1 MRNNMPVTGVEYVLS
16 SSETIVSK
24 TDLQGNITYINQDFV
39 NISGFSE
46 DELLGAPQN
55 IVRHPDMP
63 TEAFA
68 DFWRTLKSGKAWT
81 GLVKNRCK
89 NGDYYWVE
97 ANAAPMLENGQIIG
111 YTSIRIKPSREQ
123 VQAAESAY
131 REIRAGN
138 TRLEV
143 VEGEAVRRSLFA
155 WFNFLKSASIKA
167 KMIMSSG
174 LLAILFAANLMVT
187 AISSTQYDP
196 RSVTVSVMGLLLS
209 VLFGV
214 TFYRSIV
221 TPLERVRHDIDRM
234 SAGDLSGKIVSDSDN
249 ELGNVMQ
256 ALRILQINVKLLVG
270 QIKEA
275 ADIVNTGA
283 REIAAGNSDLSGRTE
298 SQASSLEQTA
308 SAMEQLTSTVKQ
320 NADNAH
326 EANKLVATTS
336 DIAVKGGTA
345 VGNVVNTMNSIQES
359 SRKIADIISVIDS
372 IAFQTNILALNAAV
386 EAARAGEQGRGFA
399 VVATEV
405 RSLAQRSADAAKEI
419 KALIDDSVEKVD
431 LGSKLVDAAGKT
443 MDEIVTSVKN
453 VAGYMSEITAA
464 SKEQSAGIE
473 EVNQAVT
480 QMDEVTQQN
489 AALVEQ
495 AAAAAETMQDQAARL
510 TQLVGEFR
518 LVAGGGQAMQ
528 LNRSPSINAARGAM
542 PALPHQSK
550 LNVKEHIHR
559 T

>member
-1 MRNNMPVTGVEYVLS
+1 MRNNLPVTGVEYVLS

-24 TDLQGNITYINQDFV
+24 TDLQGNITYVNQDFV

-63 TEAFA
+63 KEAFA

-81 GLVKNRCK
+81 GLVKNRRK

-97 ANAAPMLENGQIIG
+97 ANAAPMLENGQIVG
-111 YTSIRIKPSREQ
+111 YTSIRIKPGREQ

-138 TRLEV
+138 THLEV
-143 VEGEAVRRSLFA
+143 VEGEAVRRSPFTR
-155 WFNFLKSASIKA
+155 FSFLKRASIKA

-174 LLAILFAANLMVT
+174 ALAILFAANLMVI
-187 AISSTQYDP
+187 AMSSAQYDP
-196 RSVTVSVMGLLLS
+196 WSVMISAMGLLLS

-221 TPLERVRHDIDRM
+221 MPLERVRRDIDRM
-234 SAGDLSGKIVSDSDN
+234 SAGDLSGKIISDSDN

-283 REIAAGNSDLSGRTE
+283 SEIAAGNSDLSGRTE

-419 KALIDDSVEKVD
+419 KVLIDDSVEKVG
-431 LGSKLVDAAGKT
+431 LGSRLVDAAGKT

-453 VAGYMSEITAA
+453 VAGYMSEITSA

-495 AAAAAETMQDQAARL
+495 AAAAAETMQVQATKL
-510 TQLVGEFR
+510 THLVGEFR
-518 LVAGGGQAMQ
+518 LVAGGQTMQ
-528 LNRSPSINAARGAM
+528 FDRLPSVNTARGTMQAT
-542 PALPHQSK
+542 K
-550 LNVKEHIHR
+550 LR
-559 T
+559 TVRDR

>member
-24 TDLQGNITYINQDFV
+24 TDLQGNITYINQDFI

-63 TEAFA
+63 KEAFA
-68 DFWRTLKSGKAWT
+68 DFWHTLKSGKAWT

-97 ANAAPMLENGQIIG
+97 ANAAPMLENGQIVG
-111 YTSIRIKPSREQ
+111 YTSIRIKPGREQ

-155 WFNFLKSASIKA
+155 RFNFLKGASIKA
-167 KMIMSSG
+167 KMVMSSG

-187 AISSTQYDP
+187 AISSAQYDAW
-196 RSVTVSVMGLLLS
+196 SVTISVMGLLLS

-214 TFYRSIV
+214 TFYRGIV

-359 SRKIADIISVIDS
+359 SRKIADIISVINS

-443 MDEIVTSVKN
+443 MDEIVISVKN
-453 VAGYMSEITAA
+453 VAGYMSEITSA

-489 AALVEQ
+489 ASLVEQ
-495 AAAAAETMQDQAARL
+495 AAAAAETMQDQAAKL
-510 TQLVGEFR
+510 SQLVGEFR
-518 LVAGGGQAMQ
+518 LVAGGQAMQ
-528 LNRSPSINAARGAM
+528 LNRSPSVNAARGAM
-542 PALPHQSK
+542 QALPHQSK
-550 LNVKEHIHR
+550 LR
-559 T
+559 TVRPARR